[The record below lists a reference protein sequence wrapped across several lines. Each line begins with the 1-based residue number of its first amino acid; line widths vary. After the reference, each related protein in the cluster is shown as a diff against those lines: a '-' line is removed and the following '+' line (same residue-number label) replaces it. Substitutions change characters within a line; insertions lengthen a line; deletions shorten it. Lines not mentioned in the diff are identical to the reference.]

1 MWLNARCLWLAC
13 SKKTWRHWNAGSPK
27 FGQNLS
33 FNWHRHRPSESS
45 PSFEV
50 PAIQPSI
57 ERAQTFRHPPI
68 IDRDNRRAWPNSAI
82 RVAAF
87 FDQMPNVSN
96 LKLDNK
102 YKVVFSI
109 ILFVGTFGTG
119 CRGDHTFFKLAVQY
133 FWWALTGE
141 YQVFRCVFIRAT
153 ISTTTCQQSLLTR
166 VKGADYI
173 RLHKSEGGL
182 EAEKLTINIMW
193 LKITYYV

>member
-1 MWLNARCLWLAC
+1 MLGLQ
-13 SKKTWRHWNAGSPK
+13 K

-33 FNWHRHRPSESS
+33 FNWHRPSEYS

-50 PAIQPSI
+50 PAIHRASPNIPPS
-57 ERAQTFRHPPI
+57 PPI

-87 FDQMPNVSN
+87 FDQMPNISN
-96 LKLDNK
+96 LKMDNK
-102 YKVVFSI
+102 YKVVFST

-173 RLHKSEGGL
+173 RLHKSRRSRSWEIDDQYHVV
-182 EAEKLTINIMW
+182 KNNI
-193 LKITYYV
+193 LCLVHLYSILARNIQ

>member
-1 MWLNARCLWLAC
+1 MLGLQ
-13 SKKTWRHWNAGSPK
+13 K

-33 FNWHRHRPSESS
+33 FNWHRPSESS

-50 PAIQPSI
+50 PSIQPSI
-57 ERAQTFRHPPI
+57 EPPQTFRHPPI
-68 IDRDNRRAWPNSAI
+68 IDRDNRPAWPNSAI

-87 FDQMPNVSN
+87 FDQMPNVTN
-96 LKLDNK
+96 LKLDNE
-102 YKVVFSI
+102 YKVVLSTG
-109 ILFVGTFGTG
+109 LFVGIFGAG
-119 CRGDHTFFKLAVQY
+119 YRGDHTFSKLAVQY
-133 FWWALTGE
+133 FWRALTGE

-193 LKITYYV
+193 LKIIYYV

>member
-1 MWLNARCLWLAC
+1 MLALQ
-13 SKKTWRHWNAGSPK
+13 K

-50 PAIQPSI
+50 PSIQPSI
-57 ERAQTFRHPPI
+57 ERAQIFRHPPI
-68 IDRDNRRAWPNSAI
+68 IDRDNRRAWPNSAM

-87 FDQMPNVSN
+87 FDQMPNISN
-96 LKLDNK
+96 LKMDNK

-173 RLHKSEGGL
+173 RLHKYRRSRSWEIDDQYHVV
-182 EAEKLTINIMW
+182 ENNI
-193 LKITYYV
+193 LCLVHFYSILARVRQ